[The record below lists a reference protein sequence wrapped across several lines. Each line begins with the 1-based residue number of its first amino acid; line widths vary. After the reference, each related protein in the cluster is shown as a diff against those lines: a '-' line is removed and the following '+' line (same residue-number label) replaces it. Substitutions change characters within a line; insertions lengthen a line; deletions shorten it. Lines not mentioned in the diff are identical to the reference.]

1 MPSLISEESVNTS
14 NEEYSACLEEFL
26 SGFKFSLSQIS
37 LSATLP
43 KWLCVIIEKDDE
55 EAYKTLNKHSDQ
67 VALLEPFKDHS
78 IDANEAIKTSI
89 LRYPSRYE
97 AGLRDA
103 LKQVQGQLLGLIV
116 SCDLTP
122 WVRHLVY
129 ACKALNLRSVLI
141 PKHAFSTAFRF
152 KGFIKPSP
160 WKERFWTV
168 PSNYSEPGIVVDF
181 PVTDTVIAFSKG
193 ERRALE
199 TLGYP
204 KKRVL
209 LLHPKWSTPRLHQG
223 DGFLDKIPLLST
235 QTRRTKKTS
244 NRIHR
249 TLTELSQST
258 LNPFA
263 PHGLKQL
270 FSGSVERQP
279 RAGLVGYHREIDHGT
294 IYVPA
299 MLGFRRLTVP
309 SSIEEAEAVDLF
321 ACWGGNQGAHRKE
334 RLKRWAKRLHRPM
347 LLVEDGL
354 FRSVQIGLSGT
365 PTLSIMLDDKGAYYD
380 ATRSNRL
387 EKLLESTHVFS
398 EEDRKRANW
407 CIRRIV
413 ECRLSKYNHAPDHP
427 LPYPPNSVLVVDQ
440 RKGDLSVTLG
450 LANENSFREMLLL
463 ACQEN
468 PSSTV
473 LVKRHPD
480 ALSGGKQSYFSNE
493 TLAEIGDLPQ
503 VRLVDFE
510 TNPHALFD
518 CCSKVYVVSSGMGFE
533 ALLRGLPV
541 HCFGMPFYAGWG
553 LTVDRVSVPR
563 RTRKRKLEDVFF
575 AACIL
580 HSRYYNPKQRRP
592 CTLEDVIEYLK
603 EARDVYQA
611 RQTKPHA

>member
-1 MPSLISEESVNTS
+1 
-14 NEEYSACLEEFL
+14 
-26 SGFKFSLSQIS
+26 
-37 LSATLP
+37 
-43 KWLCVIIEKDDE
+43 
-55 EAYKTLNKHSDQ
+55 
-67 VALLEPFKDHS
+67 
-78 IDANEAIKTSI
+78 
-89 LRYPSRYE
+89 
-97 AGLRDA
+97 
-103 LKQVQGQLLGLIV
+103 
-116 SCDLTP
+116 
-122 WVRHLVY
+122 
-129 ACKALNLRSVLI
+129 LRSVLI
-141 PKHAFSTAFRF
+141 PKRSFSSGFSF
-152 KGFIKPSP
+152 KDLIKSSP
-160 WKERFWTV
+160 WKELFWTV
-168 PSNYSEPGIVVDF
+168 PSNYSEPGIVADF
-181 PVTDTVIAFSKG
+181 PVTDAVIAFSKG

-209 LLHPKWSTPRLHQG
+209 LLHAQWSTPRLHQ
-223 DGFLDKIPLLST
+223 DDEFLDKISLWSPR
-235 QTRRTKKTS
+235 TRRAKKTAKRL
-244 NRIHR
+244 NR
-249 TLTELSQST
+249 TLKGLSQST
-258 LNPFA
+258 LNPFV
-263 PHGLKQL
+263 PHSLGQL
-270 FSGSVERQP
+270 FSGNVDRRP
-279 RAGLVGYHREIDHGT
+279 RAGLVGYHREIDHGA

-309 SSIEEAEAVDLF
+309 SSIDEAEAVDLF
-321 ACWGGNQGAHRKE
+321 AYWGGNQGAHRKE
-334 RLKRWAKRLHRPM
+334 RLKRWAKRLHRPI

-387 EKLLESTHVFS
+387 EKLLESTHDFS
-398 EEDRKRANW
+398 EEDHKRANL

-413 ECRLSKYNHAPDHP
+413 ACRLSKYNHAPDQP
-427 LPYPPNSVLVVDQ
+427 LPYPANSVLVVDQ

-580 HSRYYNPKQRRP
+580 HSRYFDPSKHRP

-603 EARDVYQA
+603 EARDAYQT
-611 RQTKPHA
+611 RQTKPNV